1 MSSIK
6 SSNKILYHCDHL
18 SCPVVMFIC
27 VVDNESD
34 LCPKC
39 GMIGLIMRGPVDHGI
54 EERRDAIRRERSE
67 QELKAA
73 RTPLQGVASNGE
85 TVLDTESSSSGTEG
99 L

>member
-1 MSSIK
+1 MSSVK

-27 VVDNESD
+27 VLDRESD

-54 EERRDAIRRERSE
+54 EERRDAIRADQQRRAL
-67 QELKAA
+67 QEL
-73 RTPLQGVASNGE
+73 ASN
-85 TVLDTESSSSGTEG
+85 VRVVKDRKSAV
-99 L
+99 

>member
-39 GMIGLIMRGPVDHGI
+39 GMIGLMMRGPVDHSI
-54 EERRDAIRRERSE
+54 EDNRDAIRRERSE
-67 QELKAA
+67 QERIAA
-73 RTPLQGVASNGE
+73 LPPLQELASNGS
-85 TVLDTESSSSGTEG
+85 VDLDTESSSSGTEG